1 MTSGRF
7 YATVMPIAGILY
19 MIALFVSR
27 SSQVAFSG
35 AMIFALLGV
44 VESMIG
50 RANK

>member
-19 MIALFVSR
+19 VIALFVSR
-27 SSQVAFSG
+27 SSQVAFIG

-44 VESMIG
+44 VGSMIG